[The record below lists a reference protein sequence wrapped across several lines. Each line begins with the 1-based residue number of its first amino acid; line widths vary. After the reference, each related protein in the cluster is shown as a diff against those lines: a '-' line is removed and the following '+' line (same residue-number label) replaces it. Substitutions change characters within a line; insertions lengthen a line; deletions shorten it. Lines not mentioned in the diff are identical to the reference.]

1 MESTEAFVTSFNEF
15 VTVFRVLNPL
25 KIGVFEEHAH
35 SRSIIGAVFFHYKT
49 GGYARENDVCNFFAN
64 QGGFNCLTQNKGCHV
79 NQLHIS

>member
-1 MESTEAFVTSFNEF
+1 LRGTRSF
-15 VTVFRVLNPL
+15 PL
-25 KIGVFEEHAH
+25 H
-35 SRSIIGAVFFHYKT
+35 IGAVFFHYKT